1 MATGPGE
8 ELDLTR
14 VVVIVLFLIVGSI
27 YCRTFF
33 HNYVSE
39 PARAADSSVRQ
50 LETMR
55 TSGFAPGP
63 APTPGLPGYE
73 RMHRM
78 YQYITTADEQAKR
91 WLTQDTKRRHRA
103 RHWVAIW
110 GSLAVACISF
120 IIVVSVGLPMLL
132 ERRA

>member
-1 MATGPGE
+1 MATGSGQ

-14 VVVIVLFLIVGSI
+14 LVVIVLFLIVGGI

-39 PARAADSSVRQ
+39 PARAADSSARQ
-50 LETMR
+50 LETIR
-55 TSGFAPGP
+55 TSGFPPGP
-63 APTPGLPGYE
+63 APTPGIAGYE

-78 YQYITTADEQAKR
+78 YQYIATGDEQAKQ
-91 WLTQDTKRRHRA
+91 WLTQDAKRRHRA

-110 GSLAVACISF
+110 GSLAVACISI

-132 ERRA
+132 ARRA